1 MQVDAKTLIRMARIR
16 RQIEE
21 RLKAGATLSSP
32 QVVALSRR
40 LDQLVLATYRG

>member
-1 MQVDAKTLIRMARIR
+1 MQVDAKTLVRMARIR